1 MFLKK
6 WSVIFRHTST
16 VSVALY
22 TQRLCCKIIKSIS
35 QADKSLRKRLKN
47 NYPKITVRT
56 KKGKKNMDK
65 KDIEENSQLKSG
77 NSKFFVI
84 NMKKLLSKIT
94 LRKIRYPRCKQANN
108 ILSDFSNSEAF
119 SAKLPPTHE
128 SCNLNLLDK
137 DLQCS
142 SATALHF
149 QERGEKGDV
158 ATLK

>member
-1 MFLKK
+1 
-6 WSVIFRHTST
+6 
-16 VSVALY
+16 
-22 TQRLCCKIIKSIS
+22 
-35 QADKSLRKRLKN
+35 
-47 NYPKITVRT
+47 
-56 KKGKKNMDK
+56 MDK

-94 LRKIRYPRCKQANN
+94 LRKIRYPRCKQANS

-137 DLQCS
+137 DFQCS